1 MHISVSIINCI
12 KIMLHIL
19 HTVVKNCNLSTQVHK
34 RVINNF
40 SIIHMISLGYFFTV
54 IFRQSITEEIAADA
68 F

>member
-1 MHISVSIINCI
+1 
-12 KIMLHIL
+12 MLHIL

-40 SIIHMISLGYFFTV
+40 SIIHMISLGYFLQGF
-54 IFRQSITEEIAADA
+54 FRQSLTEEMAADA

>member
-12 KIMLHIL
+12 RIMLHIL
-19 HTVVKNCNLSTQVHK
+19 HTVVKNCNLSTQAHK

-40 SIIHMISLGYFFTV
+40 NIISMISLGYFLPSF
-54 IFRQSITEEIAADA
+54 FRQSITEGVPADA